1 MFGEL
6 VRGNGLLAPVR
17 FVSEL
22 TDRQIDLRQPAT
34 PSGHSAMHIA
44 SRDITE
50 ASQQSEALPPGQRS
64 VLVEAEAKA
73 VAQGEASTEDTAAH
87 LERAAFALTFRGECL
102 VAAGSVVAISVCSFL
117 HLTERHIEPAP
128 DTLPVSLPTVFWE
141 IDINSAT
148 WREFTVMRGVGPIL
162 ARQIVEDREANGPFE
177 SVENLDRVPGIGPRT
192 IDRNRERLRASS
204 MTDSPRSEKPRKDST
219 GTAE

>member
-6 VRGNGLLAPVR
+6 VRGNGLPAPQRVD
-17 FVSEL
+17 SEL
-22 TDRQIDLRQPAT
+22 ADRQIDLRQPAT
-34 PSGHSAMHIA
+34 PFGHSAMHIA
-44 SRDITE
+44 SQDITE

-64 VLVEAEAKA
+64 VSVEAEGKA
-73 VAQGEASTEDTAAH
+73 LAQSEASTEGTDAH
-87 LERAAFALTFRGECL
+87 LERASFALTFRGHCV
-102 VAAGSVVAISVCSFL
+102 VAVVAVVAIFVFSFSY
-117 HLTERHIEPAP
+117 LTGRHVEPALGR
-128 DTLPVSLPTVFWE
+128 LPARLPTVRWQ

-148 WREFTVMRGVGPIL
+148 CRELSVMRGVGPIL

-219 GTAE
+219 SAAE